1 MGLHALLGFRGWKTK
16 PPVNEET
23 EKTAE
28 TSPAL
33 PEKSC
38 LTVRLLSRFT
48 GGSRRL
54 GSARCLWLC
63 GCRVGVPWAVPARAA
78 RVMLQ

>member
-1 MGLHALLGFRGWKTK
+1 MLGFRGWKTK

-33 PEKSC
+33 PKKFC
-38 LTVRLLSRFT
+38 LTVRLLSR
-48 GGSRRL
+48 GGRRL
-54 GSARCLWLC
+54 GSARYLWLC
-63 GCRVGVPWAVPARAA
+63 GCRVGVPWAVPARATQ
-78 RVMLQ
+78 VMLR

>member
-33 PEKSC
+33 SEKSC
-38 LTVRLLSRFT
+38 LTVRLLSRF
-48 GGSRRL
+48 SWRRPA
-54 GSARCLWLC
+54 ARLRRAPLALWLQGGGPL
-63 GCRVGVPWAVPARAA
+63 GCAS
-78 RVMLQ
+78 